1 MESALEA
8 RRAGEPGAD
17 YTKLRR
23 GWCLGTDTFR
33 KTLLGQMQ
41 ERLGA
46 EHYGAE
52 RQETV
57 AAHAEGLVRA
67 ELKRRHWTEADLA
80 HRPKGDAR
88 KVALAVRLRAE
99 TTVTVRWIADRLRMG
114 APGYVHHRLYRERQ
128 GKGE

>member
-1 MESALEA
+1 M
-8 RRAGEPGAD
+8 
-17 YTKLRR
+17 K
-23 GWCLGTDTFR
+23 
-33 KTLLGQMQ
+33 

-67 ELKRRHWTEADLA
+67 ELKRRHWTEADWA

-88 KVALAVRLRAE
+88 QVALAVRLRAE
-99 TTVTVRWIADRLRMG
+99 TTVTVRWIAERLHMG
-114 APGYVHHRLYRERQ
+114 APGYVHHLLPPVQVVQHMSLVMAACHPARFTLVFRHEHDRRYF
-128 GKGE
+128 GS